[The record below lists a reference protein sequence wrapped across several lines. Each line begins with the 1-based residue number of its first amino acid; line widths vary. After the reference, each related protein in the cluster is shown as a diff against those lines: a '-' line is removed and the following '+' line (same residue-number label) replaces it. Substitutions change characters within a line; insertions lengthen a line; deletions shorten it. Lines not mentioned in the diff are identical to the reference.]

1 MIFFT
6 PTKDLKIKR
15 KFQLYINKQQVLFI
29 KKTIL
34 AKKKLLKLYFLHTYL
49 FFHRLYKKSCSTLDL
64 EIELYLPQ
72 PPLAAQGSFA
82 KSATP
87 LIFEPPPPGRLP
99 LPPPPPPPPPDPTS
113 PAVPNLLAAF
123 PLRR

>member
-1 MIFFT
+1 M
-6 PTKDLKIKR
+6 
-15 KFQLYINKQQVLFI
+15 
-29 KKTIL
+29 KTIL
-34 AKKKLLKLYFLHTYL
+34 AKKAILLYFLHTYL
-49 FFHRLYKKSCSTLDL
+49 FFPCYYIRNPVLLLIDK

-99 LPPPPPPPPPDPTS
+99 LPPPPPPPLPPPPPDPTS